1 MFQYVACILSIILIH
16 ISIINLKVFKL
27 DIKKVILSIC
37 LTGIISLMLLN
48 LGEFIALIPVIIIP
62 ILVIYINSKNIAKS
76 ILIPLVSIFICIISD
91 YILSYIFMTMF
102 KFDMAIESINIF
114 WKFYIVELIL
124 VFIITK
130 LLGILI
136 NKRMKISNL
145 RIKGRFSFLI
155 VVSSILTLIIFY
167 SNIILEDK
175 LGFESD
181 IIKINA
187 ILFSLY
193 FIMLLVIMYI
203 LFTSIKRELESKN
216 KQALYG
222 NLHEYTNNLEKL
234 YTDMRMFKHDYTNIL
249 SSMVGYMESSD
260 MEGLKKHFNE
270 NIIPLE
276 RKMETNNFKLGVL
289 KNIKIPEIKG
299 ILSSKLIMAQGL
311 GIDTFIEITEPV
323 EYINMDILDISRV
336 TGILLDNAIEAS
348 QKCDKSFIKLA
359 IINRETSLI
368 IFISNSYSEIIPPIH
383 KIYEKGFSTKGDN
396 RGLGLNIL
404 TDITNKYEH
413 VYVDTEIQSR
423 EFKQHLEIGRA
434 MESEGVVNA

>member
-1 MFQYVACILSIILIH
+1 
-16 ISIINLKVFKL
+16 
-27 DIKKVILSIC
+27 
-37 LTGIISLMLLN
+37 MLLN

-91 YILSYIFMTMF
+91 YILSYIFMTVF

-234 YTDMRMFKHDYTNIL
+234 YTDMRKFKHDYTNIL
-249 SSMVGYMESSD
+249 SSMVGYMEISD

-359 IINRETSLI
+359 IINREASLI
-368 IFISNSYSEIIPPIH
+368 IVIINSYSEIIPPIH

-396 RGLGLNIL
+396 RGLGLNSL
-404 TDITNKYEH
+404 KDITNKYEH
-413 VYVDTEIQSR
+413 VYVDTEIESR

>member
-1 MFQYVACILSIILIH
+1 MFIIE
-16 ISIINLKVFKL
+16 
-27 DIKKVILSIC
+27 
-37 LTGIISLMLLN
+37 IISSILLLN
-48 LGEFIALIPVIIIP
+48 LGQFIAIIPAIIIS
-62 ILVIYINSKNIAKS
+62 ITSIYIESKDIIKS
-76 ILIPLVSIFICIISD
+76 IFIVLVSIFIAIISH
-91 YILSYIFMTMF
+91 YTINYIFMSVF
-102 KFDMAIESINIF
+102 KVNIEVKTIDIY
-114 WKFYIVELIL
+114 WKFYLSKLLL
-124 VFIITK
+124 VFIISRII
-130 LLGILI
+130 GIII
-136 NKRMKISNL
+136 NKSIKKVDYKFKGKVSLVVVISL
-145 RIKGRFSFLI
+145 
-155 VVSSILTLIIFY
+155 VLTFIIFY
-167 SNIILEDK
+167 SNIILGSK
-175 LGFESD
+175 IGFKYD
-181 IIKINA
+181 IIKVNV
-187 ILFSLY
+187 ILFWAY

-203 LFTSIKRELESKN
+203 LFTSIKRELKSKN
-216 KQALYG
+216 KQALYE

-234 YTDMRMFKHDYTNIL
+234 YTDMRKFKHDYTNIL

-311 GIDTFIEITEPV
+311 GIDTFIEITESV

-336 TGILLDNAIEAS
+336 IGILLDNAIEAS
-348 QKCDKSFIKLA
+348 QKCDKFFIKLV

-368 IFISNSYSEIIPPIH
+368 IFISNSYSEIIQPIH

-404 TDITNKYEH
+404 KDITNKYEH

>member
-1 MFQYVACILSIILIH
+1 MV
-16 ISIINLKVFKL
+16 V
-27 DIKKVILSIC
+27 V
-37 LTGIISLMLLN
+37 ISL
-48 LGEFIALIPVIIIP
+48 V
-62 ILVIYINSKNIAKS
+62 
-76 ILIPLVSIFICIISD
+76 
-91 YILSYIFMTMF
+91 
-102 KFDMAIESINIF
+102 
-114 WKFYIVELIL
+114 
-124 VFIITK
+124 
-130 LLGILI
+130 
-136 NKRMKISNL
+136 
-145 RIKGRFSFLI
+145 
-155 VVSSILTLIIFY
+155 LTFIIFY
-167 SNIILEDK
+167 SNIILGSK
-175 LGFESD
+175 IGFKYD
-181 IIKINA
+181 IIKVNV
-187 ILFSLY
+187 ILFWAY

-216 KQALYG
+216 KQAVYE

-234 YTDMRMFKHDYTNIL
+234 YTDMRKFRHDYTNIL

-404 TDITNKYEH
+404 KDITNKYEH